1 MALHQ
6 GKFCS
11 LLIRDY
17 FGEVVEK
24 VSNALHWGPRTLS
37 LIVSSAQLPT
47 PKASAIMNKFGLSG
61 GFGFC
66 CPKNFVF

>member
-11 LLIRDY
+11 LLIRDH

-47 PKASAIMNKFGLSG
+47 PKASAIMNRSGLSG
-61 GFGFC
+61 G
-66 CPKNFVF
+66 VLL